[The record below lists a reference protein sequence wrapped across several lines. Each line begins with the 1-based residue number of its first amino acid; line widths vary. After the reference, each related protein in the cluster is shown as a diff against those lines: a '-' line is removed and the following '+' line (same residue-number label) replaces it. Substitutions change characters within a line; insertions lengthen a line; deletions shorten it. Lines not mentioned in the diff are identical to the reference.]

1 MKSKRIAYIGLLIAL
16 AFVFSYI
23 EFLLP
28 ISLGIPGVKLGLAN
42 LVILVCFYQIGEK
55 EAGILSLIRV
65 LLVGFTFANMAMMLY
80 SLAGAILS
88 FLAMYLAKRTNRLSI
103 TGVSVLGAVF
113 HNIGQILMAML
124 LLRSSA
130 IISYLPV
137 LMVTGVVAGIVIGLV
152 GAALV
157 RRLGKRTI

>member
-16 AFVFSYI
+16 AFVFSYV

-42 LVILVCFYQIGEK
+42 LVILVCFYRIGEK

-80 SLAGAILS
+80 SLAGALLS
-88 FLAMYLAKRTNRLSI
+88 FLAMYLAKRTSRLSI

-113 HNIGQILMAML
+113 HNIGQIIMAML
-124 LLRSSA
+124 LLRSNA
-130 IISYLPV
+130 ILSYLPV

>member
-1 MKSKRIAYIGLLIAL
+1 
-16 AFVFSYI
+16 
-23 EFLLP
+23 
-28 ISLGIPGVKLGLAN
+28 
-42 LVILVCFYQIGEK
+42 
-55 EAGILSLIRV
+55 
-65 LLVGFTFANMAMMLY
+65 MAMMLY